1 MMGGRANWVLDK
13 YKMRLVD
20 VELAVIQTIPGG
32 RIETFLEYLHQY
44 EAKVKDKNPARIL
57 ILADVTRSVEMI
69 PALWRKSPDAI
80 PVIIS
85 RGTQDEWAFPMR
97 VCGRPLL
104 LSRLQLWISDK
115 KLVSSLPEAK
125 DDEPNI
131 WSWQAVRD
139 ALSTITAKP
148 PKIDDDDIT
157 NLETIN
163 EDVVLAVSML
173 PWWAEMEEPNVYD
186 DVKPQVRSL
195 GK

>member
-1 MMGGRANWVLDK
+1 
-13 YKMRLVD
+13 
-20 VELAVIQTIPGG
+20 
-32 RIETFLEYLHQY
+32 
-44 EAKVKDKNPARIL
+44 
-57 ILADVTRSVEMI
+57 
-69 PALWRKSPDAI
+69 
-80 PVIIS
+80 
-85 RGTQDEWAFPMR
+85 
-97 VCGRPLL
+97 
-104 LSRLQLWISDK
+104 LWISDK